1 MSENESVSSSENQ
14 SGPVEMSAVKRKRI
28 QQIFDH
34 ATIQFN
40 QKNYDYA
47 TDLYVQCVAA
57 DPGNMTYVQAYLE
70 NLKKKYDNNKK
81 GDGMAFFKI
90 GGPRKAAKKALG
102 TKDYVAAIENG
113 AQALRFN
120 PWDITTLT
128 ILWEAS
134 LGLGFTEV
142 PLAYMKIALEG
153 NPKDINVN
161 KSLAEALKN
170 LHRFNEAISCWRRIE
185 QVRGSGDDESQRS
198 ITELIVA
205 KNVYESGGRMNE
217 DQRAKAVIM
226 TDKSG
231 AKVEMSQ
238 EEYLVK
244 QIRER
249 PKEAQRYI
257 ALADLYISNEDFKK
271 AAAVLTDAV
280 KQTGETENRDI
291 LDKLEDST
299 LRYLRQNLI
308 DLERKEG
315 KANDKWKKL
324 RHELNL
330 KELEV
335 WKGRCER
342 YPNNLSFKY
351 ELGMRLKLNRQ
362 YKEAIMQF
370 QVAQNEPRRKGL
382 CCLELGLCFGK
393 IGQYVMAITAFDEA
407 IKNIP
412 DRDAENKKRCYYE
425 AGELAFASHNIDAAE
440 KYLKSLA
447 AMDFNYKNV
456 AELLDKIEKMRN
468 NIES

>member
-1 MSENESVSSSENQ
+1 MSENESAPVGQ
-14 SGPVEMSAVKRKRI
+14 SGSVEMSAVKRKRI

-34 ATIQFN
+34 AAIQFN

-47 TDLYVQCVAA
+47 SDLYIQCVAA
-57 DPGNMTYVQAYLE
+57 DPGNMVYVQAFLE
-70 NLKKKYDNNKK
+70 NLKKKYSNNKK

-102 TKDYVAAIENG
+102 NKDYVVSIENG
-113 AQALRFN
+113 LQALRFN
-120 PWDITTLT
+120 PWDVTTLT

-153 NPKDINVN
+153 NPKDITVN

-170 LHRFNEAISCWRRIE
+170 LHRYNEAISCWRRIE
-185 QVRGSGDDESQRS
+185 QVRGNADDETQRS

-205 KNVYESGGRMNE
+205 KNVYESGGKMKE
-217 DQRAKAVIM
+217 DQRAKAVIT
-226 TDKSG
+226 TDASG
-231 AKVEMSQ
+231 GRVEMTQ
-238 EEYLVK
+238 EEYLKK

-249 PKEAQRYI
+249 PKDSKRYI
-257 ALADLYISNEDFKK
+257 ALADLYIANEDFKT
-271 AAAVLTDAV
+271 AAAVLEDAV
-280 KQTGETENRDI
+280 KQTGETDNREI
-291 LDKLEDST
+291 LDKMEDST
-299 LRYLRQNLI
+299 VRYMRQNLI
-308 DLERKEG
+308 ELERKEG
-315 KANDKWKKL
+315 KATEKWKKF
-324 RHELNL
+324 RYELNL
-330 KELEV
+330 KELEI
-335 WKGRCER
+335 WQGRCER

-351 ELGMRLKLNRQ
+351 ELGMRYKLNRQ

-370 QVAQNEPRRKGL
+370 QIAQNEPRRKGL

-407 IKNIP
+407 IANIP

-425 AGELAFASHNIDAAE
+425 AGDMAYKANNVDEAE